1 MNYPEG
7 YCSPQFV
14 LFNVQKGNLK
24 EHISYYF
31 DTLGQYAVDLEI
43 QLREFSK
50 SLSGCAYTWY
60 TNLKAGSI
68 YSWNE
73 MASKFYQKYFQTKD

>member
-1 MNYPEG
+1 MYRPYPEG
-7 YCSPQFV
+7 HCSLQFV
-14 LFNVQKGNLK
+14 LFDIRKGNLR
-24 EHISYYF
+24 EHISYYI
-31 DTLGQYAVDLEI
+31 DTLGQYAVDLEL

-68 YSWNE
+68 HLWNE
-73 MASKFYQKYFQTKD
+73 MAQKYFQTKD